1 MTDMNTLYCF
11 YDMQVSPCS
20 YDFFTFL
27 YSAEICRLNRG
38 HKSIKL
44 VLVKGPNF
52 DFREDNLRT
61 RSQNKTFFENVILPG
76 ISLLPSCDSFM
87 WLTREEATLDLQKEQ
102 IFPKG
107 YSIHN
112 PTNGYLPHNLV
123 ASKIRQDEISFFKA
137 PQYASAIADQ
147 FVNQQIDDNAFVTLT
162 IREIERDD
170 FNSTRQINIDFWNN
184 AIDRL
189 SSLGLKTVLIR
200 DTSMCFGEKMLEG
213 AIEAPVASVHLPT
226 RMALYDKAKLN
237 LTKNNGPAILQLF
250 GQSNCIYFNQFDEN
264 VVALSPKFYAIHYG
278 MGLGSQFP
286 MTATNKIVSWEL
298 DNCKTALKQIE
309 AGLITSSQ
317 LEPNHTFHDEDNY
330 FKTLSVGLRHL
341 IDSLNFGTL
350 TEDLDL
356 YQALESYNNK
366 KKFLDDLLEFVAS
379 QRDNSLESRAFEEF
393 HSKLKSNNH
402 TVE

>member
-1 MTDMNTLYCF
+1 
-11 YDMQVSPCS
+11 
-20 YDFFTFL
+20 
-27 YSAEICRLNRG
+27 
-38 HKSIKL
+38 
-44 VLVKGPNF
+44 
-52 DFREDNLRT
+52 
-61 RSQNKTFFENVILPG
+61 
-76 ISLLPSCDSFM
+76 
-87 WLTREEATLDLQKEQ
+87 
-102 IFPKG
+102 
-107 YSIHN
+107 
-112 PTNGYLPHNLV
+112 
-123 ASKIRQDEISFFKA
+123 
-137 PQYASAIADQ
+137 
-147 FVNQQIDDNAFVTLT
+147 
-162 IREIERDD
+162 
-170 FNSTRQINIDFWNN
+170 
-184 AIDRL
+184 
-189 SSLGLKTVLIR
+189 
-200 DTSMCFGEKMLEG
+200 MCFGEKMLEG